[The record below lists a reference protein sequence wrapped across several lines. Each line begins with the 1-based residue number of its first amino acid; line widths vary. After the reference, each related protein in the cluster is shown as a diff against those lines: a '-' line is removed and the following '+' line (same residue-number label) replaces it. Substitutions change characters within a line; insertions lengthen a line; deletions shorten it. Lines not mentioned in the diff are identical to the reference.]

1 VCEWTKVAE
10 QYSLPRIASIQN
22 VYNLLSREFDA
33 GVAEACHREDVGLL
47 VYSALAF
54 GHLTGKY
61 LRGGKPSDARLI
73 KFGPLWPRYARP
85 QIEPAVL
92 RYEALAK
99 DAGLTLTQLALA
111 FCYRSPYVA
120 STILGAT
127 SVEQLREQIDAW
139 SVQLSDDLVKA
150 IDAIHEQMTNPA
162 R

>member
-1 VCEWTKVAE
+1 MLK
-10 QYSLPRIASIQN
+10 I
-22 VYNLLSREFDA
+22 LSRTRRLLT
-33 GVAEACHREDVGLL
+33 VALAATLMTSGAMAQKTQLL

-61 LRGGKPSDARLI
+61 LRGGKPSDARLV

-139 SVQLSDDLVKA
+139 SVPLSDDLVKA
-150 IDAIHEQMTNPA
+150 IDAVHEQMTNPA